1 MWGRKFVRVG
11 TASAGVALLAAT
23 PALATDGYFLNGVGA
38 KAKGMGGV
46 AIALPQDALSIVS
59 NPAAGTFIG
68 HRPDGGV
75 EIFVPDRGAGIRGN
89 AAGPD
94 ARFGGNGSNPFVLP
108 EIGYVRPL
116 SDRFA
121 VGIAISGNGGMNTNY
136 KANPFARFG
145 ATGPAGANL
154 QQLFVSPTLSA
165 RIAPGHGIGIAPVI
179 AVQSFRANG
188 LQPFA
193 AASADPQHFTDRGTS
208 WSAGVGVRVGYLGQL
223 TDWLSVGAF
232 YQSKIATGRFGRYAG
247 LFEDRGS
254 FDIPA
259 SYGAGLAVKPVPAL
273 TIAADYKR
281 IDYAGVGAVGNPLAP
296 LFRGVP
302 FGAAGGPGFG
312 WRDVNVIKVGA
323 SVTAS
328 PRWQLRAGYGHSD
341 NPVPPS
347 QTFLNI
353 LAPGVVQDHVTL
365 GATYT
370 TRSGVEITGFAMHAP
385 KRRVEGRGSIPASFG
400 GGEADIHLGETS
412 IGLSF
417 GKRF

>member
-1 MWGRKFVRVG
+1 M
-11 TASAGVALLAAT
+11 ALLAAT
-23 PALATDGYFLNGVGA
+23 PAFATDGYFLNGVGA

-68 HRPDGGV
+68 HRLDGGV

-145 ATGPAGANL
+145 ATGPAGVNL

-302 FGAAGGPGFG
+302 FGRRAAPASA
-312 WRDVNVIKVGA
+312 GA
-323 SVTAS
+323 TSTSSRSAPAS
-328 PRWQLRAGYGHSD
+328 PPVRAGSCARAMAIRTI
-341 NPVPPS
+341 PCRRRR
-347 QTFLNI
+347 
-353 LAPGVVQDHVTL
+353 
-365 GATYT
+365 
-370 TRSGVEITGFAMHAP
+370 RSSTSS
-385 KRRVEGRGSIPASFG
+385 RPASCRTMSRSARPIRRARASRSPVSRCMPRNG
-400 GGEADIHLGETS
+400 GSRVAVRSPRLSVAARPIS
-412 IGLSF
+412 I
-417 GKRF
+417 

>member
-1 MWGRKFVRVG
+1 MLGRKFTRVG
-11 TASAGVALLAAT
+11 TASAAVALLAAT

-46 AIALPQDALSIVS
+46 AIALPQDTLSIVS

-68 HRPDGGV
+68 HRLDGGV
-75 EIFVPDRGAGIRGN
+75 EIFVPDRAAGIRGN

-116 SDRFA
+116 SDRVA
-121 VGIAISGNGGMNTNY
+121 IGIAISGNGGMNTNY
-136 KANPFARFG
+136 RDNPFARFG
-145 ATGPAGANL
+145 ATGPAGVNL

-232 YQSKIATGRFGRYAG
+232 YQSKIATGRFNRYAG

-259 SYGAGLAVKPVPAL
+259 SYGAGLAVKLVPAL

-302 FGAAGGPGFG
+302 FGVAGGPGLG

-323 SVTAS
+323 SVAVS

-353 LAPGVVQDHVTL
+353 LAPGVVQDHFTL

>member
-1 MWGRKFVRVG
+1 MLGRKFTRVG
-11 TASAGVALLAAT
+11 TASAAVALLAAT

-46 AIALPQDALSIVS
+46 AIALPQDTLSIVS

-68 HRPDGGV
+68 HRLDGGV
-75 EIFVPDRGAGIRGN
+75 EIFVPDRAAGIRGN

-94 ARFGGNGSNPFVLP
+94 ARFGGNGINPFVLP

-116 SDRFA
+116 SDRVA
-121 VGIAISGNGGMNTNY
+121 IGIAISGNGGMNTNY
-136 KANPFARFG
+136 RDNPFARFG
-145 ATGPAGANL
+145 ATGPAGVNL

-232 YQSKIATGRFGRYAG
+232 YQSKIATGRFNRYAG

-259 SYGAGLAVKPVPAL
+259 SYGAGLAVKLVPAL

-296 LFRGVP
+296 LFRD
-302 FGAAGGPGFG
+302 
-312 WRDVNVIKVGA
+312 RK
-323 SVTAS
+323 SV
-328 PRWQLRAGYGHSD
+328 
-341 NPVPPS
+341 V
-347 QTFLNI
+347 
-353 LAPGVVQDHVTL
+353 
-365 GATYT
+365 
-370 TRSGVEITGFAMHAP
+370 
-385 KRRVEGRGSIPASFG
+385 
-400 GGEADIHLGETS
+400 
-412 IGLSF
+412 
-417 GKRF
+417 

>member
-1 MWGRKFVRVG
+1 MLGRKFTRVG
-11 TASAGVALLAAT
+11 TASAAVALLAAT

-46 AIALPQDALSIVS
+46 AIALPQDTLSIVS

-68 HRPDGGV
+68 HRLDGGV
-75 EIFVPDRGAGIRGN
+75 EIFVPDRAAGIRGN

-116 SDRFA
+116 SDRVA
-121 VGIAISGNGGMNTNY
+121 IGTAISGNGGMNTNY
-136 KANPFARFG
+136 RDNPFARFG
-145 ATGPAGANL
+145 ATGPAGVNL

-232 YQSKIATGRFGRYAG
+232 YQSKIATGRFNRYAG

-259 SYGAGLAVKPVPAL
+259 SYGAGLAVKLVPAL

-302 FGAAGGPGFG
+302 FGVAGGPGFG

-323 SVTAS
+323 SVAVS

-353 LAPGVVQDHVTL
+353 LAPGVVQDHFTL